1 MKPAIWCVATLVTS
15 PVFVLGL
22 LFECAAGWFVLGL
35 LFECAADWFE
45 IGRDAGADWIDEEPT
60 P

>member
-1 MKPAIWCVATLVTS
+1 MKPAIWCVATLVTR

-22 LFECAAGWFVLGL
+22 LFEFAVG
-35 LFECAADWFE
+35 WFE
-45 IGRDAGADWIDEEPT
+45 IGRDAGADWIDEEPA

>member
-1 MKPAIWCVATLVTS
+1 MKPAIWCIATLVTS

-22 LFECAAGWFVLGL
+22 CALG
-35 LFECAADWFE
+35 WFE
-45 IGRDAGADWIDEEPT
+45 IGRDAGTDWIDEEPT

>member
-22 LFECAAGWFVLGL
+22 LFECAAS
-35 LFECAADWFE
+35 WFE